1 VREVP
6 TERSWSQERLA
17 ERAGMHR
24 TFIGHVERG
33 ENQVTLETLCRLAK
47 ALDVRPSTLVE
58 HLPT

>member
-1 VREVP
+1 MCPEEPRI
-6 TERSWSQERLA
+6 RYSSARRRL
-17 ERAGMHR
+17 RR

-47 ALDVRPSTLVE
+47 ALDVRPPTLVE